1 MILDEVNF
9 RSQQQVFVIMTLL
22 ILRFAHKEIRAILP
36 LFGQDRSSYRL
47 VVIRPVSLQV
57 HRHQRNVPGSRQG
70 IVVAGKWLQTAIAV
84 TRLKAVGILG
94 NSLKSERLGMS
105 DVILLLH
112 LKLRRSLAFACKVTC
127 GRNSHLLYP
136 FSP

>member
-9 RSQQQVFVIMTLL
+9 RSQQQVLVIMTLL

-36 LFGQDRSSYRL
+36 LFGQDRSGYWL

-84 TRLKAVGILG
+84 TRHKAVGILAQLAQVG
-94 NSLKSERLGMS
+94 KAW
-105 DVILLLH
+105 DV
-112 LKLRRSLAFACKVTC
+112 
-127 GRNSHLLYP
+127 
-136 FSP
+136 

>member
-1 MILDEVNF
+1 MGIIQTLCLDILILAHEVQIQMILDEVNF
-9 RSQQQVFVIMTLL
+9 RSQQQVLVIMTLL

-84 TRLKAVGILG
+84 TRLKAVGILAQLAQVG
-94 NSLKSERLGMS
+94 KAW
-105 DVILLLH
+105 DV
-112 LKLRRSLAFACKVTC
+112 
-127 GRNSHLLYP
+127 
-136 FSP
+136 